1 MALIIK
7 GIEIFENED
16 LRKKLKEH
24 IEGDKLIGIPTETV
38 YGLGGNSL
46 SERSLE
52 NIFRMK
58 NRPVSD
64 PIISHVYNIYQAY
77 DQLYHINIYEKYII
91 YILNK
96 HFWPGPLSIIA
107 RAKKQAPLILTAYTE
122 FCAVRVPDN
131 IIAREIIKICNI
143 PIAAPSANKF
153 QHISPTNSLHV
164 YDEFKDEDLLIFD
177 DGQCNI
183 GIESTVL
190 KITKYRIGHDDNK
203 KKDVLKK
210 KDVNVMNDINHT
222 NHTNHTNHINN
233 INVINSEGGDPVEI
247 ITDEEYEC
255 ECNEELTFLR
265 AITNSE
271 ESESNIEVYEKL
283 KNIFDQLEH
292 SRLINNN
299 NNDNFNNNNNNDS
312 NNMIVDKILKYKSLY
327 KYSIKIYRRGKYT
340 KCDIQ
345 NVLKKYYLLKDISVE
360 MYEKI
365 KFENL
370 DIFKNEYDKCSRKDQ
385 RCDNINKV
393 DDICKTFSNKKDVNI
408 LCQNNSHINNENEK
422 NEVCPGLLLTHYSP
436 FVSTYLLDIISC
448 KTIEKNKTELL
459 ERNDN
464 VCKKINLNKC
474 ILLDIGGSLLKN
486 DNKFLKYINICYD
499 SLEVNERIKYITKQ
513 FFLYLRQAE
522 RLAIE
527 NNADNILISIVN
539 IKSCDEN
546 YLSIFDRI
554 YRAASGKMINV
565 FMDDKDIVACIK

>member
-1 MALIIK
+1 MALIFK
-7 GIEIFENED
+7 GNEIFENDD
-16 LRKKLKEH
+16 LRKRLKEH
-24 IEGDKLIGIPTETV
+24 IEKDKLIGIPTETV

-46 SERSLE
+46 SEKSLE

-77 DQLYHINIYEKYII
+77 DQLYHINMYEKYII

-107 RAKKQAPLILTAYTE
+107 RSKKQAPLILTAYTQ

-131 IIAREIIKICNI
+131 IITREIIKICNT

-153 QHISPTNSLHV
+153 QHISPTNCLHV
-164 YDEFKDEDLLIFD
+164 YEEFKNEDLLIFD
-177 DGQCNI
+177 DGQCDI

-190 KITKYRIGHDDNK
+190 KITKYKIFDEEKKKEYVLNK
-203 KKDVLKK
+203 KK
-210 KDVNVMNDINHT
+210 NINGMNDIKYAQ
-222 NHTNHTNHINN
+222 HINN
-233 INVINSEGGDPVEI
+233 INVDNSEENNLVEI

-255 ECNEELTFLR
+255 EYNEELPLLR
-265 AITNSE
+265 VVTNSKG
-271 ESESNIEVYEKL
+271 SESNIEVYEKL
-283 KNIFDQLEH
+283 KNMFDLLEH
-292 SRLINNN
+292 PISYNNN
-299 NNDNFNNNNNNDS
+299 NNI
-312 NNMIVDKILKYKSLY
+312 IVDKILKYKSLY
-327 KYSIKIYRRGKYT
+327 NYSIKIYRRGKYT
-340 KCDIQ
+340 KFDIQ
-345 NVLKKYYLLKDISVE
+345 NVLNKYDLLKDISVE

-370 DIFKNEYDKCSRKDQ
+370 DIFKNEYTKNDNKDYK
-385 RCDNINKV
+385 CDNNINNEI
-393 DDICKTFSNKKDVNI
+393 DIYNNNNNNNHVVNI
-408 LCQNNSHINNENEK
+408 SCHNNSHINSEIEK

-436 FVSTYLLDIISC
+436 FVSTYLLDIISYKC
-448 KTIEKNKTELL
+448 L
-459 ERNDN
+459 ERNEN
-464 VCKKINLNKC
+464 TCKKMDLNKC
-474 ILLDIGGSLLKN
+474 ILLDIGGSLLKY

-527 NNADNILISIVN
+527 NKADNILISIVN
-539 IKSCDEN
+539 IKRCDEN

-554 YRAASGKMINV
+554 YRAASGKLMSVCI
-565 FMDDKDIVACIK
+565 DDKDLSAWTK